1 MKHHALTLLACLYY
15 TTLAH
20 AENMRTSWYHEGCCV
35 AWHGAKFHP
44 DGLTAAHRT
53 LPFGTKLRVT
63 YQGRSVEVIV
73 TDRGPAKWTHRE
85 LDLSRGAARKIGM
98 LEIGVANVSVDHLN

>member
-1 MKHHALTLLACLYY
+1 MKYHALTLLACLC
-15 TTLAH
+15 TTSAH

-35 AWHGAKFHP
+35 AWRGAKFHP

-63 YQGRSVEVIV
+63 YQGRSVEVVV

-98 LEIGVANVSVDHLN
+98 LDVGVANVSVDHLN